1 MKISLIAFDD
11 FTDIDLWFM
20 WDLLNRV
27 KNQKWEV
34 RILGEKKEHISH
46 TGIVIKMH
54 GSLEEANT
62 SDVVLFVSGPG
73 TRTVINNSSFLN
85 SLKLNPEKQLI
96 GSMCSGALIL
106 ATLGILKK
114 GQEATTYPS
123 AKDQL
128 EKFGIKVIEKS
139 FVNLGNVSTAAGCL
153 SAQELS
159 GWVIEKLLRQ
169 EVKDSVLKS
178 ILPVGQGLSFN
189 PL

>member
-27 KNQKWEV
+27 KNQNWKV
-34 RILGEKKEHISH
+34 RILGEKEEHISH
-46 TGIVIKMH
+46 TGIIIKVH
-54 GSLEEANT
+54 GPLEEANT

-73 TRTVINNSSFLN
+73 TRTIINNSSFLN
-85 SLKLNPEKQLI
+85 SFKLNPEKQLI
-96 GSMCSGALIL
+96 GSMCSGALVL
-106 ATLGILKK
+106 ATLGILKE

-128 EKFGIKVIEKS
+128 EKFGIKVVEKS

-159 GWVIEKLLRQ
+159 GWVIETLLGT
-169 EVKDSVLKS
+169 ETKNSVIKS
-178 ILPVGQGLSFN
+178 IQPVGQGLYFN
-189 PL
+189 PI